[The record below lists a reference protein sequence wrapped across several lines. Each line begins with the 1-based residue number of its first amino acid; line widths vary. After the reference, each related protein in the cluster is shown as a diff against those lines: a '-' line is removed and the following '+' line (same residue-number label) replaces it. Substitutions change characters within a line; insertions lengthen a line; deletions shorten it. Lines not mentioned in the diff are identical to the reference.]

1 MAGIDLYLKF
11 CPTNCPHKVF
21 SNIFKKVT
29 EEKDE
34 HNFLLSKYSQNS
46 NQYLVYAWKKSAT
59 AEMDED
65 TLRKHFNLKKLH
77 ATVSTKM
84 TKMPMSLIIADI
96 NVLVN
101 VPDHDPIEVT
111 LYGTEAFLDRF
122 SPAYVLHW
130 QHLASTLITNALLK
144 QFCADVRSNALPPK
158 KLDVQANLEMPSSIV
173 SKTQKFAT
181 LTEND
186 LLAKLNS
193 KKEFSTLEW
202 QEEED
207 DDDDEDGNS
216 ESEEDDDC
224 ELGSS
229 AVRSSN
235 GPEVSLKT
243 APPPAVQ
250 QNTTDPEVR
259 TAAAK
264 KKSLGWRKKA
274 VSSPTPKKKARSS
287 KIPTWMATCNATA
300 DRILA
305 GHAIQETIS
314 RRKCALKSACWY
326 NKLTGV
332 ARKRDYLPWYCGTC
346 KKGFHESC
354 LFAFHM
360 ANKL

>member
-1 MAGIDLYLKF
+1 M
-11 CPTNCPHKVF
+11 F

-243 APPPAVQ
+243 APPPCGPTKY
-250 QNTTDPEVR
+250 NCPR
-259 TAAAK
+259 SSHCSSK
-264 KKSLGWRKKA
+264 KK
-274 VSSPTPKKKARSS
+274 
-287 KIPTWMATCNATA
+287 IPRMA
-300 DRILA
+300 
-305 GHAIQETIS
+305 Q
-314 RRKCALKSACWY
+314 KS
-326 NKLTGV
+326 
-332 ARKRDYLPWYCGTC
+332 C
-346 KKGFHESC
+346 K
-354 LFAFHM
+354 
-360 ANKL
+360 